1 MSDYRVKITIRNN
14 RLLEALEKKGY
25 TYKGKPSVRKFC
37 NQNNLIY
44 IPTNLIFSGKESV
57 INKFGKIK
65 PTVQK
70 ILDFLNLTIDEAFT
84 ARQLKGFH
92 KNSFE
97 IKAKE
102 KQLLQIADKQTMEIK
117 LMQSQT
123 DGIIDNIRTVVLLEL
138 GKRYEIVWDGINQ
151 GRTLQSLG
159 NELKV
164 SRERIRQM
172 YGRIEQKIKNKV
184 IFNKDKLIDAGAK
197 EVYPKVNLH

>member
-25 TYKGKPSVRKFC
+25 TNKGKPSVRKFC
-37 NQNNLIY
+37 NQNNLTY

>member
-25 TYKGKPSVRKFC
+25 TNKGKPSVRKFC
-37 NQNNLIY
+37 NENNLAY
-44 IPTNLIFSGKESV
+44 IPTNLIFSGKESA

-65 PTVQK
+65 PGVQRV
-70 ILDFLNLTIDEAFT
+70 LDFLNLTVDEAFT
-84 ARQLKGFH
+84 NRQLKGFH

-123 DGIIDNIRTVVLLEL
+123 DSIIDNIRTVVLLEL

-151 GRTLQSLG
+151 GRTLQSIG
-159 NELKV
+159 DELKV
-164 SRERIRQM
+164 SRERVRQM
-172 YGRIEQKIKNKV
+172 YGKIEQKIKNKV
-184 IFNKDKLIDAGAK
+184 VFNKDKLIEAGAK
-197 EVYPKVNLH
+197 EVYPKVNIH